1 MLFMRSLIFSVIMI
15 VMTAIVFSVGMFTFP
30 LPFVWR
36 YHIIRSWAVVNLWA
50 VESICGLRYQ
60 LHGKENI
67 PDSPCIIFCKH
78 QSTWETMALQKIF
91 PPQVYVIKRE
101 LLWVPFF
108 GWALAL
114 LNPIAVDRKAGR
126 QAIKQITEQGI
137 QRLQNGSWVVIF
149 PEGTRTAP
157 GKPGR
162 YHLGGAILAAESGFP
177 VVPVAHNAGNFWP
190 RRGFL
195 KHPGTIQIN
204 VGPAIT
210 TAGRKP
216 EDILSDAKNWIEA
229 EVEKIATR

>member
-1 MLFMRSLIFSVIMI
+1 MLFIRSLIFSVIMI
-15 VMTAIVFSVGMFTFP
+15 VMTAIVFTVGVFTFP

-50 VESICGLRYQ
+50 VENICGLRYQ

-91 PPQVYVIKRE
+91 PPHVYVIKRE

-108 GWALAL
+108 GWTLAL

-137 QRLQNGSWVVIF
+137 QRLQNGAWIVIF
-149 PEGTRTAP
+149 PEGTRIAP
-157 GKPGR
+157 GKTGR

-177 VVPVAHNAGNFWP
+177 VVPVAHNAGKFWP
-190 RRGFL
+190 RREFI

-210 TAGRKP
+210 TTGRKP
-216 EDILSDAKNWIEA
+216 EEILNDAKQWIEE
-229 EVEKIATR
+229 EVAKISTN